1 MKESPL
7 DESKLKVGALFLS
20 LSARRPSSQPQSLL
34 RFACFAPWF
43 GAAIFS
49 APWDRCEH
57 HSREVWWD
65 GPGGRDGALGRAES
79 NTKRFQRTLSLGAPA
94 KSRAATI

>member
-49 APWDRCEH
+49 APWDRC
-57 HSREVWWD
+57 
-65 GPGGRDGALGRAES
+65 GTTAE
-79 NTKRFQRTLSLGAPA
+79 RFGWMGLEEGCAW
-94 KSRAATI
+94 KG